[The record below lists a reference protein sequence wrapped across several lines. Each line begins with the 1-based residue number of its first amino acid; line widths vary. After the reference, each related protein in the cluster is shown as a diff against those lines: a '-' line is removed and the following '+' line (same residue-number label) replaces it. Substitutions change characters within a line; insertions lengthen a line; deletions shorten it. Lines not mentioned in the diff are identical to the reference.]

1 MKRTIFILLC
11 FCQLFVSAQINETKI
26 KQRRFF
32 FGVSTGISSIQ
43 LSSQTNGNEQQ
54 IGLSFPNIKI
64 GRMLNDHSAILL
76 CLPGSIYQE
85 KNMGRT
91 RDRGFEGII
100 PSYQYW
106 LSDRFWALAGAGLT
120 FDAPAFYDIK
130 DETERKFYFG
140 PSILVGTGYEFYKKG
155 KMTLDIQ
162 GRMQY
167 GYSKYP
173 TENRTGLALNLLIG
187 VNWH

>member
-1 MKRTIFILLC
+1 MKHTILLLLII
-11 FCQLFVSAQINETKI
+11 CQLFVSAQNDETKLQ
-26 KQRRFF
+26 QRRFF

-43 LSSQTNGNEQQ
+43 LSSKAIGNEQQ

-64 GRMLNDHSAILL
+64 GKMLSDHSAILL

-85 KNMGRT
+85 KQMGRT

-106 LSDRFWALAGAGLT
+106 FSNRYWVLGGAGLT

-140 PSILVGTGYEFYKKG
+140 PSVLVGTGYEFYKKG
-155 KMTLDIQ
+155 KMSVDIQ

-167 GYSKYP
+167 GFSNYP
-173 TENRTGLALNLLIG
+173 TGNRTGLAFNLLIG